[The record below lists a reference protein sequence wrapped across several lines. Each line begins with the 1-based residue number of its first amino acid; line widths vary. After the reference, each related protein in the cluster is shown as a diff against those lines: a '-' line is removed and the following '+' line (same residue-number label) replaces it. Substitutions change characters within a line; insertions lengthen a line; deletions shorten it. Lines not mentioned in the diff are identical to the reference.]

1 MSSASG
7 EGPKI
12 KYAENAP
19 KLGKSQLEFM
29 KLIEEQNLDRVQ
41 KLKRV
46 RRNNLLTAGALG
58 FSVLAIYG
66 YSIFSVQ
73 QEKFLDDFDE
83 PKKVNTN

>member
-1 MSSASG
+1 MSGA
-7 EGPKI
+7 EQGPKI
-12 KYAENAP
+12 KYGENAP
-19 KLGKSQLEFM
+19 KLDKGQLSFM

-58 FSVLAIYG
+58 LSVVAIYG

-73 QEKFLDDFDE
+73 QEKFLDDFEE
-83 PKKVNTN
+83 PKKVSTN

>member
-1 MSSASG
+1 MSAS
-7 EGPKI
+7 EQEPKI
-12 KYAENAP
+12 KYGENAP
-19 KLGKSQLEFM
+19 KLDRAQLQFM

-58 FSVLAIYG
+58 LSVLGIYG

-73 QEKFLDDFDE
+73 QEKFLDDFEE

>member
-1 MSSASG
+1 MSAS
-7 EGPKI
+7 EQEPKI
-12 KYAENAP
+12 KYGENAP
-19 KLGKSQLEFM
+19 KLDRAQLQFM

-58 FSVLAIYG
+58 LSVVAIYG

-73 QEKFLDDFDE
+73 QEKFLDDFEE

>member
-1 MSSASG
+1 MSAS
-7 EGPKI
+7 EQAPKI
-12 KYAENAP
+12 KYGEAAP
-19 KLGKSQLEFM
+19 KIDQAQLKFM

-58 FSVLAIYG
+58 LSVVAIYG

-73 QEKFLDDFDE
+73 QEKFLDDFEE
-83 PKKVNTN
+83 PKKVTTN

>member
-1 MSSASG
+1 MSASG
-7 EGPKI
+7 QGPKI
-12 KYAENAP
+12 KYGESAP
-19 KLGKSQLEFM
+19 KLDKAQLQFM

-58 FSVLAIYG
+58 VSVLAIYG

-73 QEKFLDDFDE
+73 QEKFLDDFEE
-83 PKKVNTN
+83 PKKVSS